1 MRLISLARADDG
13 SELGRDV
20 LIGRPDGV
28 PLLRAG
34 VTLTPRYRELLLRAG
49 ISAIYVEDEVSDGIA
64 VEPIIDDATRAVATR
79 AVSGAFTTAR
89 DALTRGRRLA
99 PEAVQELQDVVQRI
113 LEQIESS
120 GGAALALADLSSA
133 DGYTFQHSIDV
144 TALGLLI
151 GLRYFSDTGW
161 TDFRGE
167 VRFDELEDRLSIL
180 GLGLLLHDIGK
191 LAIPLGILN
200 KPGKLT
206 PEEWEIMKT
215 HPRAGVDILDG
226 SRWSPLVKAVVLR
239 HHERWNGSGYPDGK
253 AGNEIHQMARI
264 AAVADVY
271 DAITSERLYAPAR
284 PAHVGVRAIIEGK
297 GSLFEPDVVEAF
309 LRVVAP
315 YPAGT
320 EVELIDGR
328 TGIVA
333 SVPDE
338 ALDRP
343 VVRLVGP
350 DGTAQEEVSLLHDQS
365 LAIKDWEHRPY
376 NGPLPPP
383 PGADAPKNDAPVNGT
398 LVNGT
403 SVNGRPI
410 EGTSVNGSP
419 LSGFPA

>member
-13 SELGRDV
+13 AELGRDV

-34 VTLTPRYRELLLRAG
+34 VKLTPRYRELLGRAG
-49 ISAIYVEDEVSDGIA
+49 ISAIYVEDELSDGIA
-64 VEPIIDDATRAVATR
+64 VQPIIDDQTRAVATR
-79 AVSGAFTTAR
+79 AVAGAYTTAR
-89 DALTRGRRLA
+89 DSLSRGRRLA
-99 PEAVQELQDVVQRI
+99 PEAVRELEDIVVRI

-120 GGAALALADLSSA
+120 GGAAVALADLSSA

-144 TALGLLI
+144 AALGLLI
-151 GLRYFSDTGW
+151 GYRHFNENGW

-167 VRFDELEDRLSIL
+167 CRFDGMEDRLSIL

-206 PEEWEIMKT
+206 EEEWQIMKT

-239 HHERWNGSGYPDGK
+239 HHERWNGSGYPDGRV
-253 AGNEIHQMARI
+253 GGEIHQMARI

-284 PAHVGVRAIIEGK
+284 PAHVGVRTIID
-297 GSLFEPDVVEAF
+297 GSGRLFEPATVEAF
-309 LRVVAP
+309 CRVVAP
-315 YPAGT
+315 FPAGT
-320 EVELIDGR
+320 EVELADGR
-328 TGIVA
+328 KGIVA

-343 VVRLVGP
+343 VVRLIGP
-350 DGTAQEEVSLLHDQS
+350 GGAQGEVSLLKDPS
-365 LAIKDWEHRPY
+365 LAIKGWEHRPLPR
-376 NGPLPPP
+376 PL
-383 PGADAPKNDAPVNGT
+383 AV
-398 LVNGT
+398 
-403 SVNGRPI
+403 S
-410 EGTSVNGSP
+410 
-419 LSGFPA
+419 

>member
-1 MRLISLARADDG
+1 MRLISLARAEDG
-13 SELGRDV
+13 AELGRDV

-34 VTLTPRYRELLLRAG
+34 VRITPRYRELLSRAG
-49 ISAIYVEDEVSDGIA
+49 ISAVYVEDELSDGII
-64 VEPIIDDATRAVATR
+64 VEPIIDDQTREVATR
-79 AVSGAFTTAR
+79 AVSGAYTSAR
-89 DALTRGRRLA
+89 DAMTRGRRLA
-99 PEAVQELQDVVQRI
+99 PEAVRDLEDVVKRI
-113 LEQIESS
+113 LEQIETS

-144 TALGLLI
+144 AALGLLI
-151 GLRYFSDTGW
+151 GFRYFSDHGW

-167 VRFDELEDRLSIL
+167 CRFDQLEDRLSIL

-206 PEEWEIMKT
+206 SEEWDIMKT

-226 SRWSPLVKAVVLR
+226 SRWSPLVKAIVLR

-284 PAHVGVRAIIEGK
+284 AAHVGVRAILEGT
-297 GSLFEPDVVEAF
+297 GTLFDPAVVEAF
-309 LRVVAP
+309 CRVVAP
-315 YPAGT
+315 FPAGT
-320 EVELIDGR
+320 EVELTDGR
-328 TGIVA
+328 KGIVA
-333 SVPDE
+333 SVPED

-343 VVRLVGP
+343 VVRVIGP
-350 DGTAQEEVSLLHDQS
+350 GGAEEEVSLLHDPT
-365 LAIKDWEHRPY
+365 LGIEGWEH
-376 NGPLPPP
+376 
-383 PGADAPKNDAPVNGT
+383 V
-398 LVNGT
+398 
-403 SVNGRPI
+403 
-410 EGTSVNGSP
+410 P
-419 LSGFPA
+419 LSRPLAA

>member
-13 SELGRDV
+13 AELGRDV

-34 VTLTPRYRELLLRAG
+34 VKLTPRYRELLSRAG
-49 ISAIYVEDEVSDGIA
+49 ISAVYVEDELSDGII
-64 VEPIIDDATRAVATR
+64 VDPIIDDETRAVATR
-79 AVSGAFTTAR
+79 AVSGAYNSAR
-89 DALTRGRRLA
+89 DAITRGRQLA
-99 PEAVQELQDVVQRI
+99 PEAVKALDDVVKRI

-120 GGAALALADLSSA
+120 GGAAVALADLSSA

-144 TALGLLI
+144 AALGLLI
-151 GLRYFSDTGW
+151 GSRYFGDQGW

-167 VRFDELEDRLSIL
+167 CRFDQMEDRLSIL

-206 PEEWEIMKT
+206 AEEWEIMKT

-226 SRWSPLVKAVVLR
+226 SRWSPLVKSVVLR

-253 AGNEIHQMARI
+253 AGTEIHQMARI

-284 PAHVGVRAIIEGK
+284 PAHVGVRAIIEGS
-297 GSLFEPDVVEAF
+297 GTLFEPAVVKAF
-309 LRVVAP
+309 CQVVAP
-315 YPAGT
+315 FPAGT
-320 EVELIDGR
+320 EVELTDGR
-328 TGIVA
+328 TGLVV

-343 VVRLVGP
+343 LVRIIAGN
-350 DGTAQEEVSLLHDQS
+350 GTQEEISLLEHTS
-365 LAIKDWEHRPY
+365 IGIKDWDHQ
-376 NGPLPPP
+376 PLP
-383 PGADAPKNDAPVNGT
+383 AKLAA
-398 LVNGT
+398 
-403 SVNGRPI
+403 
-410 EGTSVNGSP
+410 
-419 LSGFPA
+419 

>member
-1 MRLISLARADDG
+1 M
-13 SELGRDV
+13 
-20 LIGRPDGV
+20 
-28 PLLRAG
+28 
-34 VTLTPRYRELLLRAG
+34 TLTPRYRELLLRAG
-49 ISAIYVEDEVSDGIA
+49 ISAIYVEDAVSDGIT

-89 DALTRGRRLA
+89 DALSRGRRLA
-99 PEAVQELQDVVQRI
+99 PEAVRELQDVVARI

-151 GLRYFSDTGW
+151 GFRYFTDHGW

-284 PAHVGVRAIIEGK
+284 PAHVGVREIINGR
-297 GSLFEPDVVEAF
+297 GTLFEPAVVDAF

-315 YPAGT
+315 FPAGT
-320 EVELIDGR
+320 EVELVDGR
-328 TGIVA
+328 KGIVA

-343 VVRLVGP
+343 TVRLLGP
-350 DGTAQEEVSLLHDQS
+350 DGTAQEDVSLLADQS
-365 LAIKDWEHRPY
+365 LGVRDWEHLPVRT
-376 NGPLPPP
+376 NPLL
-383 PGADAPKNDAPVNGT
+383 A
-398 LVNGT
+398 
-403 SVNGRPI
+403 
-410 EGTSVNGSP
+410 
-419 LSGFPA
+419 

>member
-1 MRLISLARADDG
+1 MRLISLARAEDG
-13 SELGRDV
+13 AELGRDV

-34 VTLTPRYRELLLRAG
+34 VRITPRYRELLSRAG
-49 ISAIYVEDEVSDGIA
+49 ISAVYVEDELSDGIL
-64 VEPIIDDATRAVATR
+64 VEPIIDDQTREVATR
-79 AVSGAFTTAR
+79 AVSGAYTSAR
-89 DALTRGRRLA
+89 DAIGRGRRLA
-99 PEAVQELQDVVQRI
+99 PEAVQELEDVVKRI
-113 LEQIESS
+113 LEQIETS

-144 TALGLLI
+144 AALGLLI
-151 GLRYFSDTGW
+151 GFRYFSDNGW

-167 VRFDELEDRLSIL
+167 CRFDQLEDRLSIL

-206 PEEWEIMKT
+206 AEEWDIMKT

-226 SRWSPLVKAVVLR
+226 SRWSPLVKAIVLR

-284 PAHVGVRAIIEGK
+284 PAHEGVRAILEGT
-297 GSLFEPDVVEAF
+297 GTLFDPAVAEAF
-309 LRVVAP
+309 CRVVAP
-315 YPAGT
+315 FPAGT
-320 EVELIDGR
+320 EVELTDGR
-328 TGIVA
+328 RGIVA

-343 VVRLVGP
+343 VVRIIGP
-350 DGTAQEEVSLLHDQS
+350 EGAEEEVALLHD
-365 LAIKDWEHRPY
+365 P
-376 NGPLPPP
+376 
-383 PGADAPKNDAPVNGT
+383 T
-398 LVNGT
+398 LG
-403 SVNGRPI
+403 I
-410 EGTSVNGSP
+410 EGWQQLSLSP
-419 LSGFPA
+419 RLAA

>member
-1 MRLISLARADDG
+1 MRLISLARAEDG
-13 SELGRDV
+13 AELGRDV

-34 VTLTPRYRELLLRAG
+34 IRLTPRYRELLSRAG
-49 ISAIYVEDEVSDGIA
+49 IAAIYIEDELSDGIA
-64 VEPIIDDATRAVATR
+64 VEPIIDDQTRAVATR
-79 AVSGAFTTAR
+79 AVAGAYTSAR
-89 DALTRGRRLA
+89 DSLSRGRRLA
-99 PEAVQELQDVVQRI
+99 PEAVQELEDVVKRI

-120 GGAALALADLSSA
+120 GGAAVALADLSSA

-151 GLRYFSDTGW
+151 GFRYFSDHGW

-167 VRFDELEDRLSIL
+167 CRYDELEDRLSVL

-206 PEEWEIMKT
+206 AEEWEIMKT

-226 SRWSPLVKAVVLR
+226 SRWSPLVKSVVLR

-253 AGNEIHQMARI
+253 GGAEIHQMARI

-284 PAHVGVRAIIEGK
+284 PAHVGVSAILEGR
-297 GSLFEPDVVEAF
+297 GTLFEPAVVDAF

-315 YPAGT
+315 FPAGT
-320 EVELIDGR
+320 EVKLTDGR
-328 TGIVA
+328 TGLVV

-343 VVRLVGP
+343 LVRILGA
-350 DGTAQEEVSLLHDQS
+350 DGAEEEVSLLRDQS
-365 LAIKDWEHRPY
+365 L
-376 NGPLPPP
+376 G
-383 PGADAPKNDAPVNGT
+383 
-398 LVNGT
+398 
-403 SVNGRPI
+403 I
-410 EGTSVNGSP
+410 EGWAHLP
-419 LSGFPA
+419 LRTPLAA

>member
-13 SELGRDV
+13 AELGRDV

-64 VEPIIDDATRAVATR
+64 VDPIIDDQTRAVATR

-89 DALTRGRRLA
+89 DALSRGRRLA

-151 GLRYFSDTGW
+151 GFRYFSDYGW

-167 VRFDELEDRLSIL
+167 CRFDELEDRLSIL

-226 SRWSPLVKAVVLR
+226 SRWSPLVKA
-239 HHERWNGSGYPDGK
+239 GYPDGK

-284 PAHVGVRAIIEGK
+284 PAHVGVRAIIEGR
-297 GSLFEPDVVEAF
+297 GSLFEPEVVDAF
-309 LRVVAP
+309 CRVVAP
-315 YPAGT
+315 FPAGT
-320 EVELIDGR
+320 EVELVDGR

-343 VVRLVGP
+343 VVRLLGP
-350 DGTAQEEVSLLHDQS
+350 DGAAQEEVSLLHDQS
-365 LAIKDWEHRPY
+365 LGIKDWEHQP
-376 NGPLPPP
+376 NPVVPSPDEPSPGVPPP
-383 PGADAPKNDAPVNGT
+383 SAPSALST
-398 LVNGT
+398 
-403 SVNGRPI
+403 
-410 EGTSVNGSP
+410 SP
-419 LSGFPA
+419 LSGSPA

>member
-1 MRLISLARADDG
+1 MRLISLTRAEDG
-13 SELGRDV
+13 AELGRDV
-20 LIGRPDGV
+20 LIGRADGV

-34 VTLTPRYRELLLRAG
+34 VKLTPRYRELLSRAG
-49 ISAIYVEDEVSDGIA
+49 ISAVYVEDELSDGII
-64 VEPIIDDATRAVATR
+64 VEPIIDDQTRAIATR
-79 AVSGAFTTAR
+79 AVSGAYNSAR
-89 DALTRGRRLA
+89 DAIGRGRQLA
-99 PEAVQELQDVVQRI
+99 PEAVRALEDVVKRI

-144 TALGLLI
+144 AALGLLI
-151 GLRYFSDTGW
+151 GSRYFGDHGW

-167 VRFDELEDRLSIL
+167 CRFDQLEDRLSIL

-226 SRWSPLVKAVVLR
+226 SRWSPLVKSVVLR

-253 AGNEIHQMARI
+253 LGDEIHQMARI

-284 PAHVGVRAIIEGK
+284 PAHEGVRAIIEGS
-297 GSLFEPDVVEAF
+297 GTLFDPAVVEAF
-309 LRVVAP
+309 RRVVAP
-315 YPAGT
+315 FPAGT
-320 EVELIDGR
+320 EIELTDGR
-328 TGIVA
+328 TGLVV

-343 VVRLVGP
+343 VVRIIAA
-350 DGTAQEEVSLLHDQS
+350 DGTQEEISLLENTSIGIQDWVHQPLRTR
-365 LAIKDWEHRPY
+365 LA
-376 NGPLPPP
+376 
-383 PGADAPKNDAPVNGT
+383 A
-398 LVNGT
+398 
-403 SVNGRPI
+403 
-410 EGTSVNGSP
+410 
-419 LSGFPA
+419 